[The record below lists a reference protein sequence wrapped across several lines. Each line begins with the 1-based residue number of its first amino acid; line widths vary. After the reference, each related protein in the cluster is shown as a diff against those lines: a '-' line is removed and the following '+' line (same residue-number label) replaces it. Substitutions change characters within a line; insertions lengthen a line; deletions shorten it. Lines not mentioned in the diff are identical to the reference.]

1 MEKSRRPQIPSFGD
15 WNYYNELPITQYFE
29 SAMQAGLV
37 RSSHC
42 SEEEEGEN
50 RGTFYLASPVKPTYR
65 QSHPKVRK
73 FSSLRGQ
80 EKRVAVKPVD
90 EDLYK
95 IPPELIKKPR
105 RNFLRSLLTGCLG
118 LNCMA

>member
-50 RGTFYLASPVKPTYR
+50 RGAFYLASPAKPTYR
-65 QSHPKVRK
+65 QSHPKERRSVVEKQR
-73 FSSLRGQ
+73 
-80 EKRVAVKPVD
+80 KRVAVKPVD

-118 LNCMA
+118 LNCIA